1 MTDFNN
7 SKLNEL
13 VQKVKEGDRRS
24 LAKAIT
30 LAESTRQDHQDHSKF
45 VLDKL
50 KNNSKNALKIG
61 LTGTPG
67 VGKSTFIE
75 TLGLQLIQNGKKI
88 AVLAIDPSSA
98 TTGGS
103 ILGDKTRMELLSKEN
118 NAFIRPS
125 PNRGSFGGVAK
136 RTREA
141 ITLCEAAGY
150 EIILVE
156 TVGVGQSETVV
167 SEMTDVFC
175 LLIAPAGGDELQG
188 VKRGI
193 MEMSDIILINKSDG
207 ALEPVARQTSAQYK
221 SALNLFRH
229 RKYDPPDFPHVMPIS
244 SLTSSGLVD
253 VWSIIEKLISWRKQ
267 KGYFEDIRKNQKI
280 DSFNRE
286 LTNVF
291 QEKIIGS
298 KKIKE
303 EIRIIKDQINLG
315 IVTPEIAAEKLI
327 KKILA

>member
-1 MTDFNN
+1 MTNFNT
-7 SKLNEL
+7 SKLTEL
-13 VQKVKEGDRRS
+13 VRKIKEGDRRS

-30 LAESTRQDHQDHSKF
+30 LVESTRRDHQDHSKF

-50 KNNSKNALKIG
+50 KNYSKNSLKIG

-75 TLGLQLIQNGKKI
+75 TLGLQLIQKKKKI
-88 AVLAIDPSSA
+88 AVLAIDPSST

-103 ILGDKTRMELLSKEN
+103 ILGDKTRMELLSKEA

-193 MEMSDIILINKSDG
+193 MEMSDIILINKCDG
-207 ALEPVARQTSAQYK
+207 KLEPVAKQTSAQYK

-229 RKYDPPDFPHVMPIS
+229 RKYDPPNFPQVIPIS
-244 SLTSSGLVD
+244 SLTNSGLAN
-253 VWSIIEKLISWRKQ
+253 VWSIIEELISWRKQ
-267 KGYFEDIRKNQKI
+267 KGYFEDIRKDQKI

-286 LTNVF
+286 LNNVF
-291 QEKIIGS
+291 QEKVIGS

-303 EIRIIKDQINLG
+303 EIKIIKDQIYLG
-315 IVTPEIAAEKLI
+315 IVTPELAAEKLI
-327 KKILA
+327 KKILV

>member
-1 MTDFNN
+1 MTNFNN

-30 LAESTRQDHQDHSKF
+30 LAESTRQDHQDYSKF

-75 TLGLQLIQNGKKI
+75 TLGLQLTQNGKKI

-103 ILGDKTRMELLSKEN
+103 ILGDKTRMELLSREN

-244 SLTSSGLVD
+244 SLTSSGLAD